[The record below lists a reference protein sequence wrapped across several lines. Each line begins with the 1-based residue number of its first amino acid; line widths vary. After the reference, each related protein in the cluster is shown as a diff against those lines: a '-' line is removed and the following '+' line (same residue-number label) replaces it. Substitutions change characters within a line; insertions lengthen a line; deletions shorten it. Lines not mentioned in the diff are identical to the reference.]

1 MKTTILFFPIFLALS
16 AGMIFAQ
23 DTEGQPTS
31 RQLATYEPGD
41 RAQSIYF
48 ELLGP
53 GITYSFTYDSRFQN
67 TLNGLGGR
75 AGVGYIAV
83 DGNTVFSAPFM
94 LNYLLG
100 KEGKYMEMGLGASY
114 ISFSTT
120 ESADESGVMFV
131 DESQLFGTMVFGYRS
146 QPVDGGFM
154 FRAGV
159 SPIFGRG
166 NFIPYWFYLS
176 FGYSF

>member
-1 MKTTILFFPIFLALS
+1 MRIKFLLLPIFLAMTCGLIS
-16 AGMIFAQ
+16 AQ
-23 DTEGQPTS
+23 DTEDQATP
-31 RQLATYEPGD
+31 RQLATHEPGD

-53 GITYSFTYDSRFQN
+53 GITYAFSYDTRFQN

-75 AGVGYIAV
+75 AGAGYIAV
-83 DGNTVFSAPFM
+83 DGNSVFTAPFM

-100 KEGKYMEMGLGASY
+100 KEGKYMEMGIGASY
-114 ISFSTT
+114 ISFSSS
-120 ESADESGVMFV
+120 ESADERGVMFV
-131 DESQLFGTMVFGYRS
+131 DESQIFGTMVFGYRS

-154 FRAGV
+154 FRTGV

-166 NFIPYWFYLS
+166 NFIPYWFYIS
-176 FGYSF
+176 FGYTF